1 MKKLIKKQ
9 KGLFDRKVNLTVDEK
24 LSKLN
29 VKALAPKKLAVA
41 NRHLKKMKSLPK

>member
-1 MKKLIKKQ
+1 MKKQ
-9 KGLFDRKVNLTVDEK
+9 KGIFDRKVNLTVDEN

-29 VKALAPKKLAVA
+29 VKDLAPKKLAGA